1 MVQQAKENIPVFT
14 ELDIDFVNEFEKL
27 DFGEFGSDFKYMWY
41 ILTRN
46 VQLLEQDDLISIIG
60 KMYFFSKE
68 FNVDRQLIESIN
80 KTFKI

>member
-1 MVQQAKENIPVFT
+1 M
-14 ELDIDFVNEFEKL
+14 DIDFVNEFEKL